1 MRPLSFRRRAV
12 LAALALPL
20 VLAPGC
26 AGLTTLQSATAPV
39 DLYNLTPKS
48 TFDDSSPAVE
58 VQLVVEEP
66 TADASVNTDR
76 IAVKPHPLMVQYFA
90 GSRWVERAPLVVQR
104 VLIESFENTRK
115 VPAVGRSQVGLRAD
129 YVLVMDLREFQAVQK
144 EDSPDALV
152 SANVRL
158 NIKIVKQPEGL
169 IVGSRSFAKLEQAR
183 SNDMVDVVGA
193 FDDALGKVM
202 RLAVEWTLRRVSDVE
217 SNLARNRRSEQSW

>member
-48 TFDDSSPAVE
+48 TFDESSPAVE

-169 IVGSRSFAKLEQAR
+169 IVGSRSFAKLEQAK
-183 SNDMVDVVGA
+183 SNEMVEVVGA